1 MNEAD
6 RIVLLIS
13 IISRGKSKVYMKMLN
28 HKNIRYHLQSIGQG
42 TAPSEMM
49 DIFGLGSN
57 DKDIIMSF
65 ASANTVDT
73 ITGEIGRN
81 VDTNSSYG
89 GLMIVLP
96 LAAMNRISAEIV
108 FRSSQKTNNKGV
120 GRNMSNNCKYH
131 YIFITVN
138 QGYADQVMQTAK
150 RAGATGGTVIKSR
163 LAGTENLEQ
172 YKEIEVT
179 EEKEIVMIL
188 APVSISNQILND
200 VSQEHG
206 MKTPAQGMVCALPVE
221 KAIKI

>member
-1 MNEAD
+1 MSQTD

-13 IISRGKSKVYMKMLN
+13 IISRGKSKAYMEMLKQ
-28 HKNIRYHLQSIGQG
+28 KNIRYHLQSVGQG

-49 DIFGLGSN
+49 DIFGLGNN
-57 DKDIIMSF
+57 DKDIVISF
-65 ASANTVDT
+65 ASAKTVE
-73 ITGEIGRN
+73 IVAGEIARN
-81 VDTNSSYG
+81 IETSSGYG

-96 LAAMNRISAEIV
+96 LEAINRISAEII
-108 FRSSQKTNNKGV
+108 FRSSQTMNNKGV
-120 GRNMSNNCKYH
+120 VGNMSNNSKYH

-138 QGYADQVMQTAK
+138 QGYSDQVMQTAK
-150 RAGATGGTVIKSR
+150 RAGATGGTVIKAR
-163 LAGTENLEQ
+163 LAGTEALEQ
-172 YKEIEVT
+172 YKEIEIT

-188 APVSISNQILND
+188 APVTVSKQILNE

>member
-1 MNEAD
+1 
-6 RIVLLIS
+6 
-13 IISRGKSKVYMKMLN
+13 MKMLN

-108 FRSSQKTNNKGV
+108 FRSSQMTNNKGV